1 MLNLSFM
8 VVHFILLL
16 VIVLYLDC
24 FFFFFVCLVINC
36 RAKTSKMGIYNP
48 NPSTPYHQSWWGT
61 KPRATHVSYNP
72 TSAQDSDLASLS
84 EASVS
89 TDCLRR

>member
-1 MLNLSFM
+1 
-8 VVHFILLL
+8 
-16 VIVLYLDC
+16 
-24 FFFFFVCLVINC
+24 
-36 RAKTSKMGIYNP
+36 MGIYNP
-48 NPSTPYHQSWWGT
+48 NPSTPYHQSWWGP

-89 TDCLRR
+89 TDCLRK